1 MEIDQRKAGFIN
13 KFGDGGDIRGY
24 FAPGRVNLIGE
35 HIDYN
40 GGHVFPCALSVGT
53 YCIARKRNDNNIL
66 LYSDNCKRAGVRKA
80 SIDDIQY
87 IKQNGWINYPLGV
100 IWAFGLKGRKVTCG
114 LDLFFYGNI
123 PGSGL
128 SSSASREV
136 VVGVRLKD
144 RFGFDVSLSDIAVI
158 GQYSEN
164 NFNKTNCVIMD
175 QFASAMGKKDNAI
188 FLDCATLEYQYVP
201 FVLQGVSLVIANSNK
216 SHTLSQSHYN
226 ERREECERAL
236 QDLQKEL
243 KIKHLCELTPIQFET
258 YKYLIKD
265 KVCLQRATHVVYEE
279 QRTKDAVNALK
290 KGDLVTFGVLRN
302 ESGDSL
308 RYDYDATCFEI
319 DTLVDEARK
328 QRGCLGSR
336 ETGGGWGGNT
346 VSLVRD
352 EFVHSFFCNL
362 PRIYTRKTGRKTKLH
377 VRTAGD
383 GGRRLF

>member
-1 MEIDQRKAGFIN
+1 
-13 KFGDGGDIRGY
+13 
-24 FAPGRVNLIGE
+24 
-35 HIDYN
+35 
-40 GGHVFPCALSVGT
+40 
-53 YCIARKRNDNNIL
+53 
-66 LYSDNCKRAGVRKA
+66 
-80 SIDDIQY
+80 
-87 IKQNGWINYPLGV
+87 
-100 IWAFGLKGRKVTCG
+100 
-114 LDLFFYGNI
+114 
-123 PGSGL
+123 
-128 SSSASREV
+128 
-136 VVGVRLKD
+136 
-144 RFGFDVSLSDIAVI
+144 
-158 GQYSEN
+158 
-164 NFNKTNCVIMD
+164 MD

-201 FVLQGVSLVIANSNK
+201 FVLKGVSLVIANSNK

-258 YKYLIKD
+258 YKYLIQD